1 MPPKKKN
8 QEELLS
14 EISKKLD
21 VISRLLALSLPKT
34 INQNH
39 KMKILSELGLQP
51 KDIANI
57 IGTTA
62 NTVRVELSKIKKA
75 SNVSEK

>member
-1 MPPKKKN
+1 MPAKKKN
-8 QEELLS
+8 QEDLLT

-21 VISRLLALSLPKT
+21 VISRLLALSLPKA
-34 INQNH
+34 ISQNQ

-51 KDIANI
+51 MAIANI

-62 NTVRVELSKIKKA
+62 NTVRVELSKMKKT
-75 SNVSEK
+75 SNVNE